1 MARLDYNQPRS
12 RERVDARRKL
22 RSTRRPTVTPGPRR
36 VAGSWIASGRIA
48 SVIVFVM
55 AFGGLVYTLTNA
67 RFTIQD
73 VQVSGAQVLRADEVI
88 TLADARNESI
98 WYVDTDTIIERL
110 RSNAYIEEAS
120 ARVMLP
126 DRLLLTIVERRPE
139 VRWSSGGAQYVVD
152 SKGRVLGSEATGT
165 LTNTLVIQDQSQ
177 RVLQPNDYV
186 DTDAVALAQ
195 VLALKLP
202 GEYNLQPASIN
213 WDFDRG
219 VYVQTA
225 DQRTIIFG
233 RGDRL
238 DEKLTVLGTVLS
250 DGTAFTFLDLRPKT
264 PYYRNETG
272 DENTA
277 AGE

>member
-1 MARLDYNQPRS
+1 
-12 RERVDARRKL
+12 
-22 RSTRRPTVTPGPRR
+22 
-36 VAGSWIASGRIA
+36 
-48 SVIVFVM
+48 M

-219 VYVQTA
+219 VYVLTV